1 MSMRVVG
8 DMIRWNDATYYARD
22 IRQCWVYVILKQLAI
37 SMADP
42 IAYLTAFR
50 DEVDKQKAV
59 VMGVKNKPVIQTEN
73 NRRVEKLL
81 QGNVAR
87 TKQLRSTTPITKKQE
102 LELASLRNE
111 RQQLQKTVVIKPALT
126 NEEQEFVKVETA
138 KWKEGYDAFY
148 KLKWII
154 DNGLYHVVFHLC

>member
-22 IRQCWVYVILKQLAI
+22 ICQCWVFVILKQLATP
-37 SMADP
+37 MADP
-42 IAYLTAFR
+42 ILFLTAFR

-59 VMGVKNKPVIQTEN
+59 VMAVKNKPVLQTEN

-81 QGNVAR
+81 QANVVR
-87 TKQLRSTTPITKKQE
+87 TKQLRSVTPSTKKQE

-111 RQQLQKTVVIKPALT
+111 RKQLQKEIGKTSLT
-126 NEEQEFVKVETA
+126 AEEKEFVKVETA

-154 DNGLYHVVFHLC
+154 DMNLYHVVFHLV